1 MEKIKIAISPEDRS
15 SNIYHKN
22 ALWNGKRTNEHEQM
36 CRFADALEQHLVRC
50 GFEVYNMQFG
60 NMYDRAAYADKM
72 GVALYIAPHT
82 NGFDGTAKG
91 CRIHYY
97 PHPNRK
103 SERFAKLLVD
113 GVKPLYYAA
122 SPAPKAVSDSLLY
135 ELHKPAAPAVLPE
148 WAFHDNEAD
157 AKWIIESI
165 PALAEMTAQMTCTY
179 FNVKYVSRETQ
190 PMYRVQIGA
199 FRNREYAEELL
210 KNVRVDFPDAFIKES
225 EE

>member
-22 ALWNGKRTNEHEQM
+22 ALWNGKQTNEHEQM
-36 CRFADALEQHLVRC
+36 CRFADALETHLVRC

-60 NMYDRAAYADKM
+60 NMYDRVAYADSM

-91 CRIHYY
+91 CRIHHY
-97 PHPNRK
+97 PSSK

-113 GVKPLYYAA
+113 GVKPLYYADT
-122 SPAPKAVSDSLLY
+122 PAPKNVSDNTLY
-135 ELHKPAAPAVLPE
+135 ELRKPAAPAVLPE
-148 WAFHDNEAD
+148 WAFHDNEDD
-157 AKWIIESI
+157 AKWIISTI
-165 PALAEMTAQMTCTY
+165 PALAEMTARMVCKY
-179 FNVKYVSRETQ
+179 FNVEYVPCETA

-210 KNVRVDFPDAFIKES
+210 RIVRVDFPDAFIKES